1 MSGLDVLPKMKPLA
15 RVAIPESTPPEI
27 VEAIKECLGKSY
39 SHIEIEY
46 ELKEGISHPM
56 ALTFERKGVDL
67 GSIDGD
73 KNAPS
78 IAMIS
83 GIHIE
88 ANRAFREASSE
99 G

>member
-1 MSGLDVLPKMKPLA
+1 MRLLA
-15 RVAIPESTPPEI
+15 RVAIPESTPPE
-27 VEAIKECLGKSY
+27 VAEAIKERLSETC

-46 ELKEGISHPM
+46 EWKEGITYPM
-56 ALTFERKGVDL
+56 ALSFERKGVDL

-73 KNAPS
+73 KDAPS

-88 ANRAFREASSE
+88 ANRAFREAESK